1 VRSAGA
7 ARAAGEKA
15 FHWRAAITINC
26 YYLGLTALWQTLT
39 PLLVPLLV
47 QQFVGEA
54 RKGSYFGLL
63 RLGTLMLAVLV
74 QALMGM
80 LSDRSTLRWGRRRPF
95 IFAGTLAD
103 QVFLAAIGYS
113 AGMSGMAG
121 YWFLFGAV
129 MLLSISSNTAQG
141 AQQGLIPD
149 LVPEGQRGRFS
160 GVKALFEVPLPMI
173 LVAFTSAKLI
183 GAGQYW
189 ASLLLAGFLLLVT
202 MALTMR
208 VREEPLRAAPA
219 PLDWPPF
226 VRLLGMTAV
235 FTAVIVGM
243 GEAVSVVGQALGA
256 TTSVAVLL
264 LGMGFA
270 GLVAMIVAVLVGVWA
285 SIRISLG
292 AEAARGNRAFS
303 WWVMSRLA
311 FLIGVSNLG
320 SFAVYFLQARLGLVH
335 EQAAGPASL
344 LIAAIGATI
353 LVSALPSGWLAD
365 RLGPRRLVAASGLLA
380 ALGTAIAVAARGSL
394 GIYAGGVC
402 IGLATGMFYP
412 ASWALGTEIVP
423 QAEAGRYLGIANLA
437 GAGAGAI
444 GAYIGGPLADYFTLR
459 APGSPGLGYLLI
471 FVLYALLFVF
481 STLALRGARTS
492 Q

>member
-1 VRSAGA
+1 MRSTGA
-7 ARAAGEKA
+7 APAAGDRTLR
-15 FHWRAAITINC
+15 WPDAIVINV
-26 YYLGLTALWQTLT
+26 YFLGLTALWQTLT

-54 RKGSYFGLL
+54 RQGSYFGLL
-63 RLGTLMLAVLV
+63 RLGTLMAAVLA

-80 LSDRSTLRWGRRRPF
+80 LSDRSTLSWGRRRPF
-95 IFAGTLAD
+95 IFIGTLAD
-103 QVFLAAIGYS
+103 QAFLAAIGFS
-113 AGMSGMAG
+113 AGMSGMTG

-183 GAGQYW
+183 SAGQYW
-189 ASLLLAGFLLLVT
+189 ASLLLAGFLLLAT

-208 VREEPLRAAPA
+208 VREERLREAPA
-219 PLDWPPF
+219 PLDWPPI

-235 FTAVIVGM
+235 FTAVIIGM
-243 GEAVSVVGQALGA
+243 GKAVTVVGQSLEG
-256 TTSVAVLL
+256 TKSVSLL
-264 LGMGFA
+264 VLGMGVA
-270 GLVAMIVAVLVGVWA
+270 GLAAMIVAVAVGVWA

-292 AEAARGNRAFS
+292 AEAARKNPAFT
-303 WWVMSRLA
+303 WWVVGRLA

-344 LIAAIGATI
+344 LIAVIGATI

-365 RLGPRRLVAASGLLA
+365 RFGPRRLVAASGLLA
-380 ALGTAIAVAARGSL
+380 ALGTALAVAAQGTA
-394 GIYAGGVC
+394 GIYAGGVF

-412 ASWALGTEIVP
+412 ASWALGTDIVP
-423 QAEAGRYLGIANLA
+423 RAEAGRYLGIANLA
-437 GAGAGAI
+437 GAGAGAV
-444 GAYIGGPLADYFTLR
+444 GAYIGGPLADYFTVR
-459 APGSPGLGYLLI
+459 APGSPGLGYMLI

-481 STLALRGARTS
+481 SALALRGARS
-492 Q
+492 PR